1 MIDPKGTPWW
11 KVILAGA
18 AVVGT
23 SVATGAVMMVAI
35 AGKPAFLEVH
45 SAPLPHGACP
55 CSVLLSRPLERGRCC
70 CSDTSTQFATST
82 QCVELTADWGRGD
95 WSVHPS
101 TTSCSEPSEIPSWP
115 RETLRP
121 HRLAELT
128 VLTSFLRV
136 APVFC
141 RRTCRPR
148 RRRPRRPLFAPGVSR
163 TSP

>member
-11 KVILAGA
+11 KVLLAGA

-70 CSDTSTQFATST
+70 CATPALNS
-82 QCVELTADWGRGD
+82 
-95 WSVHPS
+95 P
-101 TTSCSEPSEIPSWP
+101 
-115 RETLRP
+115 
-121 HRLAELT
+121 LAL
-128 VLTSFLRV
+128 S
-136 APVFC
+136 A
-141 RRTCRPR
+141 
-148 RRRPRRPLFAPGVSR
+148 S
-163 TSP
+163 S